1 MKSLTEK
8 IKRLRKDIKDW
19 GAVDFMPDGVTPVLT
34 HLVERWF
41 PGRTDLRILEIGTCR
56 CVGASILAQ
65 HGTVYT
71 VDVNTYDG
79 RQPVLDTFGTK
90 HKVVQV
96 VGPPSL
102 ARALL
107 QNMTFDLAFIDAEH
121 KFAPVMDDFAFVM
134 PLTRRVIWHDYQ
146 PSFPGVVEAC
156 DTIQK
161 TVGGDW
167 YHVKKF
173 AAWDGTK

>member
-1 MKSLTEK
+1 MTELSRKIKSLP
-8 IKRLRKDIKDW
+8 KDIKDW
-19 GAVDFMPDGVTPVLT
+19 GAVDFMPDAVTPVLT
-34 HLVERWF
+34 HLLTRWF
-41 PGRTDLRILEIGTCR
+41 GDRTDLRILEIGTCR
-56 CVGASILAQ
+56 CVGASIMAK

-71 VDVNTYDG
+71 IDVNSYDG
-79 RQPVLDTFGTK
+79 RATVLDRFGTK
-90 HKVVQV
+90 RRIVQI
-96 VGPPSL
+96 VGPEAQ
-102 ARALL
+102 ARELVKG
-107 QNMTFDLAFIDAEH
+107 MTFDAAFIDGEH
-121 KFAPVMDDFAFVM
+121 KYDPVMRDFAFASS
-134 PLTRRVIWHDYQ
+134 LTRRVMFHDYQ